1 MRGPLVRDL
10 FLIIISNL
18 CLLGNPNINMH
29 VEGGGMYITCCDV
42 VVYYQ
47 FFQTELVHLLCLG
60 RDLVGVS
67 YVMTLI
73 YPPFFLDVVV
83 NPSPALA
90 SGSRVASLDRRD
102 RSRSPVNPQ
111 GRSRSSTTV
120 RTTPRRIRRS
130 NRGQGNP

>member
-1 MRGPLVRDL
+1 
-10 FLIIISNL
+10 
-18 CLLGNPNINMH
+18 MH

-47 FFQTELVHLLCLG
+47 FFQTELYILPLHWSLEVHLLCLG

-102 RSRSPVNPQ
+102 RSRSPVNPH
-111 GRSRSSTTV
+111 GRSRSSTTA
-120 RTTPRRIRRS
+120 RTTPRRVRRS

>member
-47 FFQTELVHLLCLG
+47 FFQTELYILPLHWSLEVHLLCLG

-67 YVMTLI
+67 YAMTLI
-73 YPPFFLDVVV
+73 YPPSF
-83 NPSPALA
+83 
-90 SGSRVASLDRRD
+90 
-102 RSRSPVNPQ
+102 
-111 GRSRSSTTV
+111 
-120 RTTPRRIRRS
+120 
-130 NRGQGNP
+130 